1 MLYAQNDDAF
11 YLKKHNCVE
20 KEMGQLMNVWYL
32 LYIQYVANAQT
43 QLRMHTVSI
52 ACTDCKNGCR

>member
-32 LYIQYVANAQT
+32 LYIQYVANASM
-43 QLRMHTVSI
+43 QLSMLTVSI
-52 ACTDCKNGCR
+52 AFTGCKNGCR

>member
-1 MLYAQNDDAF
+1 MLHAQNDDAF

-32 LYIQYVANAQT
+32 LYIRYVANA
-43 QLRMHTVSI
+43 
-52 ACTDCKNGCR
+52 